1 MLTRPSLLLLLGLAA
16 SGCAASSAARR
27 EASVM
32 EAQPASLTLTADR
45 GWMLGGS
52 KGLAKTTWQAV
63 QAPHWPLA
71 SKAPLLGYLCRSQL
85 PERPANA
92 TVLGLQLRDAL
103 SATAFAPVASFEAAP
118 TGKQLVAFTRKTDRS
133 VALEGAAARRLAVG
147 ERYALL
153 DLDPERCPERIS
165 DSMVAIAQVQRIDGD
180 VAVAAVVQGTA
191 PAAGLAML
199 TGPERSSPQ
208 LVTIHIANSAE
219 GAEPPM
225 DSWMEE
231 LSTLA
236 AEQGVTNLAIR
247 ALPEKVDPADSEPGR
262 LIEPKLSYSDLGVI
276 LGWSF
281 AGGAA
286 AVTNLVVGEPP
297 VDSKMTAIRML
308 PGGLALPATKAAD
321 LPRLMAPSLLSSA
334 ASRRGDFAEAVLI
347 ARDALAQEG
356 LPAGLRSH
364 LTEIYAANLNAL
376 GLDGDALRVISLAVA
391 DARAKGDERAE
402 LNTLDIRS
410 ALADSVGL
418 EAAAMVDRQRS
429 ATLSALQ
436 PNPDMLWDSRVEA
449 VETALRGNDPLEAA
463 ALAQTLQNDAR
474 MAKRDDL
481 LLRSYYLLAEALG
494 EADGAQAAL
503 VLGSAA
509 VELKELPLMLRS
521 VLQLKRVA
529 ALLGAGEQRTA
540 MALLTDIRETL
551 AEAPPSHARSRLF
564 LHTAELSLEMENR
577 RSSAASLVQAVAGFV
592 EAGGW
597 SDAMVALD
605 GLIRLSCGVDA
616 DEEPT
621 EASMADCHTLVAQ
634 QATYAD
640 KAGMP
645 QAAASSRLLLAA
657 INTRFGLRRDAEA
670 LLDAIEQEAL
680 AGYYPELLESLY
692 GLRSRIA
699 DKANNEAA
707 KAAADRS
714 VATWRAVNEAR
725 RGEPAATGE

>member
-1 MLTRPSLLLLLGLAA
+1 
-16 SGCAASSAARR
+16 
-27 EASVM
+27 
-32 EAQPASLTLTADR
+32 
-45 GWMLGGS
+45 
-52 KGLAKTTWQAV
+52 
-63 QAPHWPLA
+63 
-71 SKAPLLGYLCRSQL
+71 
-85 PERPANA
+85 
-92 TVLGLQLRDAL
+92 
-103 SATAFAPVASFEAAP
+103 
-118 TGKQLVAFTRKTDRS
+118 
-133 VALEGAAARRLAVG
+133 
-147 ERYALL
+147 
-153 DLDPERCPERIS
+153 
-165 DSMVAIAQVQRIDGD
+165 
-180 VAVAAVVQGTA
+180 
-191 PAAGLAML
+191 
-199 TGPERSSPQ
+199 
-208 LVTIHIANSAE
+208 
-219 GAEPPM
+219 
-225 DSWMEE
+225 
-231 LSTLA
+231 
-236 AEQGVTNLAIR
+236 
-247 ALPEKVDPADSEPGR
+247 
-262 LIEPKLSYSDLGVI
+262 
-276 LGWSF
+276 
-281 AGGAA
+281 
-286 AVTNLVVGEPP
+286 

-321 LPRLMAPSLLSSA
+321 LPRLMAPSLLASA

-376 GLDGDALRVISLAVA
+376 GLDGDALRVISAAVA
-391 DARAKGDERAE
+391 DARATGDERAE

-449 VETALRGNDPLEAA
+449 VETALRGNDALAAA
-463 ALAQTLQNDAR
+463 ALAQALQNDAR
-474 MAKRDDL
+474 AAKRDDL
-481 LLRSYYLLAEALG
+481 VLRSYYLLAEALG

-521 VLQLKRVA
+521 VLQLRRVA

-540 MALLTDIRETL
+540 MGLLTDIRESL

-564 LHTAELSLEMENR
+564 LHTAELSLQMDNK
-577 RSSAASLVQAVAGFV
+577 RSAAASLVQAVDGFV
-592 EAGGW
+592 AAGGW

-605 GLIRLSCGVDA
+605 GLIRLSCGVDS

-640 KAGMP
+640 KAGLV

-670 LLDAIEQEAL
+670 LLKTIEQEAL

-699 DKANNEAA
+699 DKANDSVA

-714 VATWRAVNEAR
+714 AELWHGVNAAR
-725 RGEPAATGE
+725 RGEPAASGE

>member
-16 SGCAASSAARR
+16 TGCAASSAARR
-27 EASVM
+27 EAAVL
-32 EAQPASLTLTADR
+32 EAQPARITLTADR

-71 SKAPLLGYLCRSQL
+71 SKAPLLGYLCRSQQ

-103 SATAFAPVASFEAAP
+103 AATTFAPVTSFEPAP
-118 TGKQLVAFTRKTDRS
+118 TGKELVAFTRNADRS
-133 VALEGAAARRLAVG
+133 VALVGAAARRLAVG

-165 DSMVAIAQVQRIDGD
+165 DSMVAIAQVQRIEGD
-180 VAVAAVVQGTA
+180 LAIAAVVQGTA
-191 PAAGLAML
+191 PAKGLAML
-199 TGPERSSPQ
+199 TGPERSAPQ
-208 LVTIHIANSAE
+208 LVTIHIAQSAE

-236 AEQGVTNLAIR
+236 AEQGVTNLAILSL
-247 ALPEKVDPADSEPGR
+247 AEKVDPAESEPGR

-276 LGWSF
+276 LGWSL
-281 AGGAA
+281 AQGGA

-308 PGGLALPATKAAD
+308 PGGLELPAAKATD
-321 LPRLMAPSLLSSA
+321 LPHLMAPSLLASA
-334 ASRRGDFAEAVLI
+334 ASRRGDFAEAVFI
-347 ARDALAQEG
+347 ARDALARES

-391 DARAKGDERAE
+391 DAREKQDQRAE

-474 MAKRDDL
+474 AAKRDDL

-540 MALLTDIRETL
+540 IGLLTDIRESL
-551 AEAPPSHARSRLF
+551 AEAPPSHARARLF
-564 LHTAELSLEMENR
+564 LHTAELSLQIDNK
-577 RSSAASLVQAVAGFV
+577 RSAAASLVQAVAGFV
-592 EAGGW
+592 AAGGW

-605 GLIRLSCGVDA
+605 GLIRLSCGVDS

-657 INTRFGLRRDAEA
+657 IDTRFGLRRDAEA
-670 LLDAIEQEAL
+670 LLDAIEEEAL

-699 DKANNEAA
+699 DKASDSVA

-714 VATWRAVNEAR
+714 VALWRAVNEAR
-725 RGEPAATGE
+725 RGEQPATGE

>member
-1 MLTRPSLLLLLGLAA
+1 
-16 SGCAASSAARR
+16 
-27 EASVM
+27 M
-32 EAQPASLTLTADR
+32 EAQPARLTLSADR

-63 QAPHWPLA
+63 QAQPWPLNSA
-71 SKAPLLGYLCRSQL
+71 PPLLGYLCRSQL

-103 SATAFAPVASFEAAP
+103 AATNFAPVTSFEPAP
-118 TGKQLVAFTRKTDRS
+118 TGKELVAFTRSADRS
-133 VALEGAAARRLAVG
+133 VALAGAAARRLAVG

-153 DLDPERCPERIS
+153 DLDLERCPERIS
-165 DSMVAIAQVQRIDGD
+165 DRMVAIAQVQRIEGD

-191 PAAGLAML
+191 PAKGLAML
-199 TGPERSSPQ
+199 TGPERSAPQ
-208 LVTIHIANSAE
+208 LVTIHIAESAE
-219 GAEPPM
+219 GDEPPM

-231 LSTLA
+231 LSSLA

-247 ALPEKVDPADSEPGR
+247 ALAEKVDPSESEPGR
-262 LIEPKLSYSDLGVI
+262 LIEPKLSYSDLGVV

-281 AGGAA
+281 AKGAA

-308 PGGLALPATKAAD
+308 PGGLALPIAKPTD
-321 LPRLMAPSLLSSA
+321 LPHLMAPSLLASA

-347 ARDALAQEG
+347 AREALARDG

-364 LTEIYAANLNAL
+364 LTEIYATNLNAL

-391 DARAKGDERAE
+391 DAREKQDQRAE

-436 PNPDMLWDSRVEA
+436 PNPDMMWDSRVEA
-449 VETALRGNDPLEAA
+449 VETALRGNDSLQAA

-474 MAKRDDL
+474 AAKRDDL
-481 LLRSYYLLAEALG
+481 VLRSYYLLAEALG
-494 EADGAQAAL
+494 QQDGAQAAL

-509 VELKELPLMLRS
+509 VELKELPLMLES
-521 VLQLKRVA
+521 ALQLTRVA
-529 ALLGAGEQRTA
+529 ALLAAGEERTA
-540 MALLTDIRETL
+540 MALLTDIRESL

-564 LHTAELSLEMENR
+564 LHSAELSLALDNK
-577 RSSAASLVQAVAGFV
+577 RSAAASLVQAVDGFV
-592 EAGGW
+592 AAGGW

-605 GLIRLSCGVDA
+605 GLIRLSCGVDS

-640 KAGMP
+640 RAGMP

-657 INTRFGLRRDAEA
+657 IDTRFGMRREAEA
-670 LLDAIEQEAL
+670 LLQSIEQEAL

-699 DKANNEAA
+699 DKANDRVA
-707 KAAADRS
+707 KAAADS
-714 VATWRAVNEAR
+714 AAATWHTVNAAR
-725 RGEPAATGE
+725 RGEPAASGK